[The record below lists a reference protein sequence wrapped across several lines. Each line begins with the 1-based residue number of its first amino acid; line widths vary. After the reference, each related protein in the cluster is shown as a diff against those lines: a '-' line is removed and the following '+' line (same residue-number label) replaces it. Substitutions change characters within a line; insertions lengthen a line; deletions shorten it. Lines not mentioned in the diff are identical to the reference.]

1 MFMRPG
7 LVSVSFRQL
16 SVPEVAAAAAAA
28 GLSCIEWGGDVHVP
42 HGDLSAAREAARISS
57 GLGLAV
63 SAYGSYLRLGAG
75 KSKGPSPASVV
86 ETAVALGAPV
96 IRVWAGEKGSAECS
110 PEERAMVVEAAWE
123 LACLAESAGLIVAYE
138 YHSNTLTDTAASARL
153 LLEETDHPA
162 LRIFW
167 QPPLNWS
174 PQERLEGLRAVLPRL
189 ANVHAYHWRTAQ
201 DRRPLEEGTP
211 EWATYLEAIRNSKK
225 CPDVLLEFVPHDDPA
240 LLPQEAATLRR
251 WLDASPCRGGVMK
264 SG

>member
-1 MFMRPG
+1 MRPG
-7 LVSVSFRQL
+7 LVSVSFRQR
-16 SVPEVAAAAAAA
+16 SVSEVAAATAAA

-57 GLGLAV
+57 DLGLAV
-63 SAYGSYLRLGAG
+63 SAYGSYLRLGADKG
-75 KSKGPSPASVV
+75 RSKGPSPASVV
-86 ETAVALGAPV
+86 ETAVVLGAPV
-96 IRVWAGEKGSAECS
+96 IRVWAGDKGSADYA
-110 PEERAMVVEAAWE
+110 PEERAVVVEAAWE
-123 LACLAESAGLIVAYE
+123 LACLAECAGLIVAYE
-138 YHSNTLTDTAASARL
+138 YHSNTLTDTAASVRQ
-153 LLEETDHPA
+153 LLEESNHPA

-201 DRRPLEEGTP
+201 DRRPLEEGAP
-211 EWATYLEAIRNSKK
+211 EWATYLEAIRNSQK

-251 WLDASPCRGGVMK
+251 WLDASPCQGG
-264 SG
+264 